1 MAYVIARTRVE
12 DVDRFVETFTTRGA
26 ELRRKHGSRGS
37 RVFRGVDDPQ
47 EVLVVF
53 DWDREQWD
61 EFVADPEFREVTQS
75 AGLLEPPQPT
85 FVEHVTDVES

>member
-1 MAYVIARTRVE
+1 MGYVIARTKVE
-12 DVDRFVETFTTRGA
+12 DVDRFVETFTTRGT

-37 RVFRGVDDPQ
+37 QVFRSVDDPQ
-47 EVLVVF
+47 EVFVVF
-53 DWDREQWD
+53 DWDRDRWE
-61 EFVADPEFREVTQS
+61 EFLADPEFREVTQA